1 MITREKRT
9 YDNMLGYSL
18 SLLNVNGHAE
28 KTTWGDVVREF
39 LTFAELCGLL
49 GGKHQLQLA

>member
-1 MITREKRT
+1 LITREKRT